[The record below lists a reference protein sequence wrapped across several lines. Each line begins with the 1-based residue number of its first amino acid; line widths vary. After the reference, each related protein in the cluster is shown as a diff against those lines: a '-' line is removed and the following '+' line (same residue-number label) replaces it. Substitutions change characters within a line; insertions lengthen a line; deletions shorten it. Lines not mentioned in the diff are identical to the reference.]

1 METSCASNAAAVLLL
16 GYVKR
21 LLNWLQYLSQLAQN
35 LPVWIF
41 PNGPTM
47 LNALKEIFPL
57 PSVDFGLKCEDRVA
71 INYIQMIQTAC
82 KLIFYFVLNILN
94 SNMFVK
100 IKSLV

>member
-1 METSCASNAAAVLLL
+1 METSCARNAAAVLLP
-16 GYVKR
+16 GYVNT

-35 LPVWIF
+35 LLVWIF
-41 PNGPTM
+41 PSGPTM

-57 PSVDFGLKCEDRVA
+57 LSEDFGVKSEHHVA
-71 INYIQMIQTAC
+71 INWIQMVQTEC